1 MVCEGQTADP
11 LNTAAR
17 TIKTTN
23 IMAKTKSG
31 TLYYQLYQNNA
42 NGSPTFGQW
51 YARVKNMGT
60 VTFEEMIDHM
70 TEHNLGFPRG
80 TVSGVMMGFIDCLT
94 ELLAQGKKVELGDL
108 GTFSLSLRNKQ
119 GSKTYKDYN
128 ATENID
134 SCAMQFQ
141 PSQKKASD
149 MSRSAWS
156 QGMQYKNFTSLLSEE
171 QRKAYLVSIGAEEPD
186 TTE

>member
-60 VTFEEMIDHM
+60 VTF
-70 TEHNLGFPRG
+70 G
-80 TVSGVMMGFIDCLT
+80 
-94 ELLAQGKKVELGDL
+94 GD
-108 GTFSLSLRNKQ
+108 
-119 GSKTYKDYN
+119 
-128 ATENID
+128 NI
-134 SCAMQFQ
+134 
-141 PSQKKASD
+141 
-149 MSRSAWS
+149 
-156 QGMQYKNFTSLLSEE
+156 
-171 QRKAYLVSIGAEEPD
+171 SIF
-186 TTE
+186 